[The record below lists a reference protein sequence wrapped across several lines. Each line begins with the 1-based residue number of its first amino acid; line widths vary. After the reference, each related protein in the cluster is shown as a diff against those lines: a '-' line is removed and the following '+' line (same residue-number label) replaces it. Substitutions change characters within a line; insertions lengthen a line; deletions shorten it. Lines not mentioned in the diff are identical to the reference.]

1 MSARFRLTIPCLCLL
16 ALSALAC
23 SKDLPG
29 ALKAVPADADVYAT
43 LDAKATISHVK
54 ALLPKLLPGD
64 LKDQVPSFEALAQQA
79 MQLAGLDISKL
90 TYVHFFGKMGD
101 NSQMVLLAEGLT
113 AQGIKGQKKAEHNG
127 LAIYEIM
134 DRVRYAELPKLGL
147 AFAPNET
154 VLKKVIDTFKGD
166 AKGLESTDKAKL
178 LLDLMKAHEDMD
190 LARFYVLSGK
200 MPPGVAPLVKANG
213 GAMFFDLDTGAAMV
227 VLADKANV
235 DKMDSSLGM
244 GLMAIQAGLMMG
256 GGADMPVKIDKET
269 KTALQTLIGKI
280 KRKKKADRL
289 TVSFKGDL
297 KPLVKKIAALGIG
310 AWREEQAGMATPARI
325 DKPAIPSRPSPPA
338 DPAVK

>member
-29 ALKAVPADADVYAT
+29 ALKAMPADADVYGT

-54 ALLPKLLPGD
+54 ALLPKLLPGE
-64 LKDQVPSFEALAQQA
+64 LKEQVPSFEMITKQA
-79 MQLAGLDISKL
+79 MQLAGIDISKL
-90 TYVHFFGKMGD
+90 TTVHFFGKMED
-101 NSQMVLLAEGLT
+101 NSQMVLVAEGLT
-113 AQGIKGQKKAEHNG
+113 AQGIKGQKKADHNG

-134 DRVRYAELPKLGL
+134 GRMRYAELPKLGL
-147 AFAPNET
+147 AFAQNDT
-154 VLKKVIDTFKGD
+154 VLKKIIDTYKGD
-166 AKGLESTDKAKL
+166 AKGLGSTDKAKL
-178 LLDLMKAHEDMD
+178 LLELMKAHEDMD

-200 MPPGVAPLVKANG
+200 MPADAMVPPVKVNG
-213 GAMFFDLDTGAAMV
+213 GAMFFDLDTGAAVV
-227 VLADKANV
+227 VLSDKAGV
-235 DKMDSSLGM
+235 DKLDSTLGI
-244 GLMAIQAGLMMG
+244 GLMAVQAGLMM

-280 KRKKKADRL
+280 KRKKKVDRL
-289 TVSFKGDL
+289 TVSYKGDL
-297 KPLVKKIAALGIG
+297 KPLVKKMASLGID

-325 DKPAIPSRPSPPA
+325 DKPATPSMPSPA